1 MRKVFIYGFLAA
13 LFFSITFVIN
23 KWLSV
28 DKGGHWYWTASLRYI
43 FVLILLSLLIL
54 FKYGIKHY
62 TDTLKCFID
71 NFLFWAFAGG
81 IGFGIFYLSLCY
93 ASSYSEGWVLATTWQ
108 STILFTPLV
117 IYLLGNKVKLYGV
130 FYLAIMFMGVCLVNS
145 YAFQKSDTNI
155 LHSILPILLSAICY
169 PLGNTLCK
177 YACGGKYKSL
187 TINKFE
193 ISQNVFSQIL
203 MMVLGAMPVL
213 ILAWFIFKPYSPTI
227 TQIEF
232 VFIVAILTGV
242 IATSLLYKARQLAG
256 TDSNALAFADGTQ
269 SLEAP
274 LALFWEYSIFGGK
287 LPNYLGFIGLTLLCL
302 GIFMFYKSNLLRK
315 GL

>member
-1 MRKVFIYGFLAA
+1 MKKLFIYGFLSA
-13 LFFSITFVIN
+13 LFFSTTFAIN

-28 DKGGHWYWTASLRYI
+28 DKGGHWYWTASLRYF
-43 FVLILLSLLIL
+43 FVLILSSLLIL
-54 FKYGIKHY
+54 VKYGIKHY
-62 TDTLKCFID
+62 IDTLKCFKD

-81 IGFGIFYLSLCY
+81 VGFGVFYLSLCY

-108 STILFTPLV
+108 STILFSPMV
-117 IYLLGNKVKLYGV
+117 IYLLGNKVKLSGIA
-130 FYLAIMFMGVCLVNS
+130 YLAIMFLGVCLVNS
-145 YAFQKSDTNI
+145 YAFQKNYSNI
-155 LHSILPILLSAICY
+155 FHSILPILLSAICY

-177 YACGGKYKSL
+177 YACAGKYKSL

-213 ILAWFIFKPYSPTI
+213 ILSFLIFKPYSPTT
-227 TQIEF
+227 TQLEF
-232 VFIVAILTGV
+232 VFIVSILTGV

-256 TDSNALAFADGTQ
+256 KDSNALAFADGTQ

-274 LALFWEYSIFGGK
+274 LALLWEYTIFSGN
-287 LPNYLGFIGLTLLCL
+287 LPDYIGLIGLILLCL
-302 GIFMFYKSNLLRK
+302 GVFMFYKSNLQRK
-315 GL
+315 RV

>member
-1 MRKVFIYGFLAA
+1 MKKVFMYGFLAA

-23 KWLSV
+23 KWLNV
-28 DKGGHWYWTASLRYI
+28 DKGGHWYWTASLRYF
-43 FVLILLSLLIL
+43 FVLILLSFLIFL
-54 FKYGIKHY
+54 KYGIKHY
-62 TDTLKCFID
+62 IDTLKCFID
-71 NFLFWAFAGG
+71 NFLFWVFAGG
-81 IGFGIFYLSLCY
+81 IGFGVFYLSLCY

-117 IYLLGNKVKLYGV
+117 IYLLGNKVKLYGIV
-130 FYLAIMFMGVCLVNS
+130 YLAIMFLGVCLVNS

-155 LHSILPILLSAICY
+155 FHSILPILLSAICY

-177 YACGGKYKSL
+177 YACAGKYKRL

-213 ILAWFIFKPYSPTI
+213 IIAWFIFKPYNPTN

-232 VFIVAILTGV
+232 VFIVAVLTGV

-269 SLEAP
+269 ALEAP
-274 LALFWEYSIFGGK
+274 LALFWEYTIFGGK
-287 LPNYLGFIGLTLLCL
+287 LPSYIGILGLTLLCL
-302 GIFMFYKSNLLRK
+302 GIFMFYKTNLMRK
-315 GL
+315 GV